1 MQQIQ
6 MLTKDEIA
14 IWTWLVGKG
23 IANALSG
30 LSQMV
35 GQKFSATSLDIRQL
49 PAKDAGMLLGG
60 PENLVVGICQE
71 IRGDATGYL
80 LLIHDPKIA
89 FELVDMQMGLP
100 RGSTQGL
107 EEIERSTL
115 EEIGNITGSFFLNA
129 LADSTG
135 LNLMPSPPVVMI
147 DMVGAILDIT
157 LTSIMQ
163 KQDDVLAI
171 KITFGT
177 VCRQIQG
184 MFLVMPTLDFLTVL
198 LKHSTT
204 SGNAHNLPP
213 LNLTCYPKIV
223 GVT

>member
-1 MQQIQ
+1 MRQIQ
-6 MLTKDEIA
+6 MLTEEEIA
-14 IWTWLVGKG
+14 IWTWLVSKG
-23 IANALSG
+23 IADALSG

-35 GQKFSATSLDIRQL
+35 GQKFSITSLDIRQL
-49 PAKDAGMLLGG
+49 PAKDTATLVGG
-60 PENLVVGICQE
+60 SETLVVGICQE

-80 LLIHDPKIA
+80 ILIHDLKIA
-89 FELVDMQMGLP
+89 FELVDIQMGLP

-129 LADSTG
+129 LADATG

-147 DMVGAILDIT
+147 DMAGAILDIT
-157 LTSIMQ
+157 LTQIMQ
-163 KQDDVLAI
+163 EQDNVLAI

-177 VCRQIQG
+177 ISRQIRG

-198 LKHSTT
+198 SKHLTA
-204 SGNAHNLPP
+204 SGN
-213 LNLTCYPKIV
+213 
-223 GVT
+223 GS